1 MQSDNTWTRGRG
13 AEGVSDPLERDT
25 VNLRHRSAEHAV
37 WRQSDT
43 RLSVSISIYLFIIFL
58 NFLW

>member
-25 VNLRHRSAEHAV
+25 VNLRHRFAEHAV

-43 RLSVSISIYLFIIFL
+43 RLSVSISIYLFIIF
-58 NFLW
+58 